1 MLQPVLCPCV
11 SPCPCDRLGST
22 RSIQGVTVQPPELPM
37 PLGSQWGRD
46 LLLGPAEV
54 PRGGT
59 GCFLHKCSLPSF
71 AKGSPCLPP
80 SAVVLLLLGR
90 SEIPTG
96 AAVKQHFSCSS
107 SCLPWY
113 GSSLLGWG
121 AGREVRGRSQ
131 RWAAVGSQDVQQQKA
146 GAALGPA
153 WVGGLSCM
161 QQPHMGCAECL
172 CQGAGSALTP
182 QQPPLAEKC
191 HGHLQPGHGL
201 VSTAQAVVVRMA
213 AKAG

>member
-22 RSIQGVTVQPPELPM
+22 RSIQGVTVQPPEPPM
-37 PLGSQWGRD
+37 PLGSQWGTD

-54 PRGGT
+54 PGGGT
-59 GCFLHKCSLPSF
+59 GCFLHKCSLPSSL
-71 AKGSPCLPP
+71 AQGSPCLPP
-80 SAVVLLLLGR
+80 SAVVLLVLGR

-107 SCLPWY
+107 RCLPWY
-113 GSSLLGWG
+113 GSSLLGWR

-153 WVGGLSCM
+153 WVWGLS
-161 QQPHMGCAECL
+161 PTWDVLSVCAKE
-172 CQGAGSALTP
+172 
-182 QQPPLAEKC
+182 LAQ
-191 HGHLQPGHGL
+191 H
-201 VSTAQAVVVRMA
+201 
-213 AKAG
+213 